1 MRGVDKLMP
10 PLPLVLSMHAVLPW
24 LSTRG
29 RAVINTIASFGVR
42 APPAE
47 RLATILGLENR
58 FQLARLLRREGLPAV
73 GELADWASLLHLLLE
88 YESSGKALVPLARH
102 AGIEPATCYRR
113 YQRML
118 GVTWTEARKNGFGWA
133 LTKFAECARRPQRPR
148 VEVPRRAAPVPPSRS
163 TAVPSTVGPA
173 IVGVRTMRPGMRLPA
188 PPTANG
194 IHPQGG
200 ATTTLRLGARPYD
213 VAITRDG
220 FAYVVRADAAAVERL
235 DLRLRKVVASIPVG
249 CNPTRVVFDR
259 RGLRAYVSNQFSE
272 SISVIDVATNRRI
285 NEIAVNGWPAP
296 VLIGPDERTLYVSTT
311 WDHLYAISLLTGRV
325 TAAIPL
331 PATSH
336 HLAVHPG
343 GKRLYVATRT
353 AGTVMEIAL
362 PTHEVLRTFK
372 LGGQPQ
378 GVAVAAD
385 GSELYVANE
394 KGGLDV
400 VHLRT
405 GVQTASVKIGGSAF
419 GLALSPDGAQ
429 LYASLVAAE
438 RVQVIDRA
446 TLKVVRTI
454 PTGGI
459 PREVVID
466 PGGSTAVIANEAGW
480 VTVVG

>member
-1 MRGVDKLMP
+1 MQ
-10 PLPLVLSMHAVLPW
+10 AVLPW
-24 LSTRG
+24 LSPRG
-29 RAVINTIASFGVR
+29 RAVINTVGSFGVHV
-42 APPAE
+42 PSGE
-47 RLATILGLENR
+47 RLATMLGLENR

-73 GELADWASLLHLLLE
+73 GLLADWTSVLYLLLE
-88 YESSGKALVPLARH
+88 AESAGTALVPLARR

-113 YQRML
+113 YHRML
-118 GVTWTEARKNGFGWA
+118 GVTWLQARRNGFAWA
-133 LTKFAECARRPQRPR
+133 LTKFAESCRRPMQPR
-148 VEVPRRAAPVPPSRS
+148 APVERDAGPRQRATGSQRG
-163 TAVPSTVGPA
+163 APA
-173 IVGVRTMRPGMRLPA
+173 IVGVRTVRPGMRSPVPA
-188 PPTANG
+188 TVNG
-194 IHPQGG
+194 IHPRGDV
-200 ATTTLRLGARPYD
+200 AATLRLDQRPYD
-213 VAITRDG
+213 VAITRSG
-220 FAYVVRADAAAVERL
+220 TAYIVRADAAAVERL

-259 RGLRAYVSNQFSE
+259 SGRRAFVTNQFSE
-272 SISVIDVATNRRI
+272 NVTVIDVATNRRLD
-285 NEIAVNGWPAP
+285 EIPVSGWPAP
-296 VLIGPDERTLYVSTT
+296 VVLGPDERTIYVSTT
-311 WDHLYAISLLTGRV
+311 WDHLYAINLHTKCV

-336 HLAVHPG
+336 HLALHPG
-343 GKRLYVATRT
+343 GRRLYVATRT

-362 PTHEVLRTFK
+362 PTHEVLRTFN

-378 GVAVAAD
+378 GIAVSPD

-429 LYASLVAAE
+429 LYLSLVAAE
-438 RVQVIDRA
+438 RVQVVDRA
-446 TLKVVRTI
+446 TLRVVRTI

-459 PREVVID
+459 PREVVFD
-466 PGGSTAVIANEAGW
+466 PAGRTAAIANEAGW